1 MAAPAFP
8 PFRLRFTTA
17 ATLLGM
23 LGLAG
28 CQTGGYQD
36 SVPPTSGVQPLKGL
50 AQNVSVRR
58 NAMGAP
64 LIESSS
70 FHDAL
75 FSLGYVHAGDRI
87 EQMVAMRLLAQGR
100 LAELAGSEAL
110 DIDRLMRAAN
120 LKQSAAQ
127 QYADASPRLK
137 RFFEVYARGVNAYL
151 FRYRDKLP
159 AALASSGYR
168 PEYWKPEDSA
178 LIFCLY
184 AFSQSVNLQEEL
196 SALTLAQKAGSDKL
210 AWLLPGAPDE
220 PLAESSTLR

>member
-1 MAAPAFP
+1 MAAPALFF
-8 PFRLRFTTA
+8 FRPRAATA
-17 ATLLGM
+17 ALLLGS

-28 CQTGGYQD
+28 CQTTAQQD
-36 SVPPTSGVQPLKGL
+36 SLPPSSGVQPLKGL

-75 FSLGYVHAGDRI
+75 FTLGYVHAGDRI

-100 LAELAGSEAL
+100 MAEVAGRDAL

-127 QYADASPRLK
+127 LYADASPRLK
-137 RFFEVYARGVNAYL
+137 RFFDVYARGVNAYL

-159 AALASSGYR
+159 ADLAT
-168 PEYWKPEDSA
+168 A
-178 LIFCLY
+178 
-184 AFSQSVNLQEEL
+184 A
-196 SALTLAQKAGSDKL
+196 T
-210 AWLLPGAPDE
+210 APRTGN
-220 PLAESSTLR
+220 PKTAR